1 MRRTLALLL
10 LAVPLPVAAESPPA
24 VAELSYDG
32 YASRFRV
39 LSMESELQLA
49 PGGYHIVLSGH
60 TAGMV
65 GLLYHANWRSS
76 ADGNWDGSGV
86 SPLHFDNVGTFGGQ
100 PRHIAMDFVHGDPVM
115 RVVDPPDDGE
125 HLPLAPDLT
134 QHAIDSLSI
143 TTLVIHQFATLGH
156 CEGEVTT
163 FDGRQAER
171 LTLRSVGSEY
181 LPLTGRSTWYGP
193 TLRCDIQSH
202 VVGGLFR
209 DEKPE
214 ERNYTDTI
222 WMGTVL
228 PGMPPMPVR
237 FTAMTHHLGR
247 ITFYLVGAKLRD
259 AGTVT
264 ANRP

>member
-10 LAVPLPVAAESPPA
+10 LALPLPAWADSPPA
-24 VAELSYDG
+24 VAELTYDG

-39 LSMESELQLA
+39 LTMESELQLA
-49 PGGYHIVLSGH
+49 TGGYHIVLSGR

-76 ADGNWDGSGV
+76 ADGTWDGSGV
-86 SPLHFDNVGTFGGQ
+86 APLHFDNRGTFGGQ
-100 PRHIAMDFVHGDPVM
+100 PRHIAMDFDHGDPVL
-115 RVVDPPDDGE
+115 RVLEPPDDGE

-143 TTLVIHQFATLGH
+143 TTLVIHQVATLGH
-156 CEGEVTT
+156 CEGGVTA

-171 LTLRSVGSEY
+171 LTLRAVGSEY

-202 VVGGLFR
+202 VVGGFFR
-209 DEKPE
+209 DEKPPTRSGW
-214 ERNYTDTI
+214 ERRCPACRRCRC
-222 WMGTVL
+222 GS
-228 PGMPPMPVR
+228 PR
-237 FTAMTHHLGR
+237 
-247 ITFYLVGAKLRD
+247 
-259 AGTVT
+259 
-264 ANRP
+264 